1 MAIGSHFQYCVFSS
15 QPPQRILNAI
25 HFLLEDNKFRFV
37 DIIRLKAIT
46 RKSSLHQLYLTLA
59 SMPETYELFDGDNLS
74 LIGRREIFSG
84 NIRVREPVPITFAC
98 VERMLELTENG
109 IYSIF
114 RPEYVALNG
123 GVVQYYV
130 PGIQHHFA
138 SYDGVKLWC

>member
-59 SMPETYELFDGDNLS
+59 SISET
-74 LIGRREIFSG
+74 
-84 NIRVREPVPITFAC
+84 
-98 VERMLELTENG
+98 
-109 IYSIF
+109 
-114 RPEYVALNG
+114 
-123 GVVQYYV
+123 
-130 PGIQHHFA
+130 
-138 SYDGVKLWC
+138 